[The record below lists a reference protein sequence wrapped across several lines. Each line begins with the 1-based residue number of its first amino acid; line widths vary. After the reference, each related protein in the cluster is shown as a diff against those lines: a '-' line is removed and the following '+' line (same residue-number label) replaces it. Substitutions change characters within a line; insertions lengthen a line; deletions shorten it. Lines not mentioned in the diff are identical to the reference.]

1 MITDHIIRYES
12 VFDKK
17 ELEVIIDRIDYL
29 EESSWL
35 FHNKDSLH
43 LHDHRE
49 INLSQNLGYIYHL
62 VIEQLLILP
71 KLQPCIDDYIENFS
85 VLSNNKFLF
94 YDCKRKDS

>member
-49 INLSQNLGYIYHL
+49 INLSQNLELYLFKHSFLISYNYH
-62 VIEQLLILP
+62 V
-71 KLQPCIDDYIENFS
+71 
-85 VLSNNKFLF
+85 KFLL
-94 YDCKRKDS
+94 RH